1 MPFVVAGGTLE
12 DKRVL
17 AEFVAELQDFG
28 IFDHN
33 RFLTGSCEGV
43 HPVLAHA

>member
-17 AEFVAELQDFG
+17 AEFIAELENFG
-28 IFDHN
+28 IGGHGQ
-33 RFLTGSCEGV
+33 FLTGSCEGV
-43 HPVLAHA
+43 HPVLAHG